1 MNDESRTTGSNDL
14 TRRDDLLDAHHSSLI
29 NHCSPRVILWD
40 IDGTLVRSHRP
51 GEFTRYFAPALEQI
65 FGTSGR
71 LNELTVSGMTDL
83 QITHE
88 SLREHGHT
96 HDSIRSRLDDMRDVF
111 MREMER
117 VVREHDPFFY
127 ALNGARAALEATAR
141 SGRYL
146 NSLLTGNI
154 HAAAYLKL
162 RLTGLDEFFTLP
174 GAFGDDSHDRR
185 ELPAI
190 AHARLEAQL
199 GVTLQPSQL
208 IVVGDTPNDI
218 LCARHHG
225 CRAIAVATGRS
236 YPAEL
241 LRTHA
246 PDALLPDLSNTKL
259 LIETLDELCA
269 DGGIRSDPQKAVK
282 P

>member
-1 MNDESRTTGSNDL
+1 MKDEVKTRNEEDRSGSGSAVL
-14 TRRDDLLDAHHSSLI
+14 GSSFILPP
-29 NHCSPRVILWD
+29 SSFPRIILWD

-51 GEFTRYFAPALEQI
+51 GEFTRYFAPALEQV

-71 LNELTVSGMTDL
+71 LSELTVSGMTDL

-127 ALNGARAALEATAR
+127 ALDGARAALEATAR

-154 HAAAYLKL
+154 RAAAYLKL
-162 RLTGLDEFFTLP
+162 RLTGLDGFFDLP

-185 ELPAI
+185 ELPAV
-190 AHARLEAQL
+190 AHNRLEAQL
-199 GVTLQPSQL
+199 RRTLQPSHL
-208 IVVGDTPNDI
+208 IVIGDTPNDI
-218 LCARHHG
+218 ACARHHG
-225 CRAIAVATGRS
+225 CRSIAVATGRS

-241 LRTHA
+241 LRAHE
-246 PDALLPDLSNTKL
+246 PDALLPNLSDTKL
-259 LIETLDELCA
+259 VMKTLDGLCA
-269 DGGIRSDPQKAVK
+269 DEGAPPPYVR
-282 P
+282 